1 MGVRCR
7 GPSLFLSA
15 IVILEPETGVL
26 LAEEERSN
34 PRRGSQGVAGRPC
47 PRELS
52 QRILPVDVAV
62 AQRYAK
68 LQVPDPCSDRD
79 ALMAATA
86 FVHGMTVVTVMGA
99 HCEPI
104 GVGVLNP

>member
-1 MGVRCR
+1 MQ
-7 GPSLFLSA
+7 
-15 IVILEPETGVL
+15 
-26 LAEEERSN
+26 
-34 PRRGSQGVAGRPC
+34 RGSDPTQSAVLRVWLEDPC

-86 FVHGMTVVTVMGA
+86 FVHGMTVVTVMGHIA
-99 HCEPI
+99 SPS
-104 GVGVLNP
+104 VSVS